1 MQSLTLSHLNAN
13 VQKVSEKN
21 STSVLN
27 KSIMQAEKKV
37 KHSTFLT
44 AVKSAINSLFEEL
57 VQYER
62 FIMSCIIYL
71 SKDIVISHGFLH
83 ISMNEV
89 IRC

>member
-1 MQSLTLSHLNAN
+1 
-13 VQKVSEKN
+13 
-21 STSVLN
+21 
-27 KSIMQAEKKV
+27 MQAEKKA

-62 FIMSCIIYL
+62 FIMS
-71 SKDIVISHGFLH
+71 KDILISHGFLH